1 MAPKERGFNVP
12 KTLRDSIK
20 DALTT
25 DRDYLLPHELSIA
38 EEIAS
43 GKVVYREHI
52 EWLQEFFSS
61 IDVQY
66 LLHGGDDARQWLDKV
81 DSPASV
87 VSSGFSG
94 RDEWVFFVTGPYE
107 NATLA
112 EAVYSIDPKTEH
124 LYTWNGAWE
133 DLGSVFDSNVE
144 SPFIMEVDFTT
155 AKG

>member
-43 GKVVYREHI
+43 GKVIYREHI
-52 EWLQEFFSS
+52 DWLQEFFSS

-66 LLHGGDDARQWLDKV
+66 LLHGGDDARQWLNKV

-87 VSSGFSG
+87 VASGFSG
-94 RDEWVFFVTGPYE
+94 RDEWIFFVTGPPASTTKTMFPAAINCSKLRE
-107 NATLA
+107 KIIAASAIRCGSCSAT
-112 EAVYSIDPKTEH
+112 STIT
-124 LYTWNGAWE
+124 
-133 DLGSVFDSNVE
+133 
-144 SPFIMEVDFTT
+144 I
-155 AKG
+155 

>member
-1 MAPKERGFNVP
+1 MTPKERGFNVP

-25 DRDYLLPHELSIA
+25 DRDHLLPHELSIA

-43 GKVVYREHI
+43 GKVVYKEHI

-81 DSPASV
+81 DSPSSV
-87 VSSGFSG
+87 DRKSTRLNSSHGEQS
-94 RDEWVFFVTGPYE
+94 RMPSS
-107 NATLA
+107 A
-112 EAVYSIDPKTEH
+112 
-124 LYTWNGAWE
+124 
-133 DLGSVFDSNVE
+133 
-144 SPFIMEVDFTT
+144 
-155 AKG
+155 